1 MFGMHLPELLIILV
15 LALLLFGAAKLPDL
29 AKSIGKSIS
38 AFKSGVKEAQDELQ
52 KDEKIEKKK
61 KK

>member
-52 KDEKIEKKK
+52 KNEKIEKKK